1 MGELRVL
8 TARPSVQAQ
17 LIKGALEA
25 EGIAVRLDRDSLGA
39 VYGLDSGTF
48 ATRVLVSA
56 ADVERARR
64 LLAELESA
72 DS

>member
-1 MGELRVL
+1 MAELRVL

-25 EGIAVRLDRDSLGA
+25 EGIVVRLDRDALGS

-48 ATRVLVSA
+48 ATRVLVPA
-56 ADVERARR
+56 VDVERARR

>member
-56 ADVERARR
+56 ADVERASR